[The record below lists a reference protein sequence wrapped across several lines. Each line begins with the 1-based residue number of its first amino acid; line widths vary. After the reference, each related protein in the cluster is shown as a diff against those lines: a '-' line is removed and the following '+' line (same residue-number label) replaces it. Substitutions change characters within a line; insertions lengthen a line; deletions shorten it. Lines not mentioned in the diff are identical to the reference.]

1 MNERFYKT
9 LPFMVTSSSKLLTLM
24 KTIINI
30 DDENDGKRPFGF
42 VVIRRRTLQNH
53 LQQELLLRTK
63 LELN

>member
-24 KTIINI
+24 KTIMNV
-30 DDENDGKRPFGF
+30 DDENDGKRQFGF

>member
-63 LELN
+63 LELK